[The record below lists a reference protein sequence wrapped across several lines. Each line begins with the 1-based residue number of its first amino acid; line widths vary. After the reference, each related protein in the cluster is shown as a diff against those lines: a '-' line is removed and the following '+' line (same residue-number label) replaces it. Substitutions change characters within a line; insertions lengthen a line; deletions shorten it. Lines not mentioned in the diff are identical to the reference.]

1 MAMIFENLEV
11 GTLFV
16 IHDTWERV
24 QLQAGATYRKVAKWH
39 AREVVCIDGR
49 WQLRQGTTNVRI
61 SGGHPVELKQA

>member
-1 MAMIFENLEV
+1 MIFENLEV

-39 AREVVCIDGR
+39 AREVVSIDGR
-49 WQLRQGTTNVRI
+49 WQARQGAADVRMAA
-61 SGGHPVELKQA
+61 GHPVEPKQA